1 MNKLAEKITD
11 SELEVMQV
19 LWDAARP
26 LSVTEIRRELQ
37 QRRSWESTTVKT
49 LIQRLYAKGVLDQ
62 EKREMYYYT
71 PLISRGEYSDY
82 ANKSFIDRLYRGSA
96 KNLVAALVESNG
108 LSEEDMAEL
117 RSLFHVEGSHE

>member
-62 EKREMYYYT
+62 EKREM
-71 PLISRGEYSDY
+71 
-82 ANKSFIDRLYRGSA
+82 
-96 KNLVAALVESNG
+96 
-108 LSEEDMAEL
+108 
-117 RSLFHVEGSHE
+117 